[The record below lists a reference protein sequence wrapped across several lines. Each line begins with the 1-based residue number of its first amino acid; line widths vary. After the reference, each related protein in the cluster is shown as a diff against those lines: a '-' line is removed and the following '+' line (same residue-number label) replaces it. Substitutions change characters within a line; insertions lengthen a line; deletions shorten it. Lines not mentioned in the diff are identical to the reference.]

1 MDLKGRERAIDRVD
15 LVYRTA
21 FNPQNLITKG
31 VRMATVCAE
40 GLD

>member
-21 FNPQNLITKG
+21 INPQSLITKG
-31 VRMATVCAE
+31 VRVATVCAE